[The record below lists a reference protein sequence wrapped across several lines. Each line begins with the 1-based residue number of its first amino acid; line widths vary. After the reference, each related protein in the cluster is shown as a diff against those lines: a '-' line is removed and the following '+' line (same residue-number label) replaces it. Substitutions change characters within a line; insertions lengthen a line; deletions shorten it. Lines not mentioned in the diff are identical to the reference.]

1 MAKEAVDQPS
11 NQVDNLVE
19 HINEALHQLESK
31 GTEQLC
37 PETPQ
42 DVAE

>member
-31 GTEQLC
+31 STE
-37 PETPQ
+37 
-42 DVAE
+42 